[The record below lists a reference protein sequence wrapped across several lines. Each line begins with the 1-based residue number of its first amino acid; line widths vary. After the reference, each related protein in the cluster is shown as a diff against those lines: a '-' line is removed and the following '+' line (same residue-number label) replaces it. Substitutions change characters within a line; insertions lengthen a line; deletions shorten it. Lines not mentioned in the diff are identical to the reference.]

1 MPTDT
6 TYTDIESRLTSDAAK
21 EEHKRIW
28 KTFKNQ
34 YSPTYLSAYLTY
46 LQTFANV
53 HALLNRDVSQLQP
66 KEVYLHNNAISSLV
80 NQHNSAIKMLG
91 FSPAHAKGEPAKTGR
106 KLKDTSKNAL
116 LS

>member
-1 MPTDT
+1 MPQDT
-6 TYTDIESRLTSDAAK
+6 TYLDIESRLTTNAAK
-21 EEHKRIW
+21 EEHRRIW
-28 KTFKNQ
+28 KTFKSR
-34 YSPTYLSAYLTY
+34 YSPTFLSAYLTY

-53 HALLNRDVSQLQP
+53 HALLNRDISELQP

-91 FSPAHAKGEPAKTGR
+91 FSPAHAKGEAAKTGR